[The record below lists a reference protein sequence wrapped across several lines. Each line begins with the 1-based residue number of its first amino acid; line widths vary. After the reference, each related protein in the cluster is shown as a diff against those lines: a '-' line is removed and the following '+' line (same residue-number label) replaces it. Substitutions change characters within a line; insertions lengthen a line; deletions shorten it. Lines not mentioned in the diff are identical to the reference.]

1 MSPTKP
7 ETWSCPRSLWAAE
20 ARRLPSHQ
28 AGMDPEGGAG
38 QHQGGGQPACTQ
50 HGTLALAA
58 NSCQHSLLSPQQG
71 LKDRAA
77 NGSAARMGHTRAWT
91 MSWSLLELPG
101 TCLAGSLPQ
110 DLPGIIVASPSACRT
125 PDTSNSTPRSTA
137 THGAEAGGTAPSSH
151 HPCRPSCYKKAHQ
164 GKGHTSACQTGHP
177 PPTDSAGAMGS
188 LINGQ
193 QGIQKSTCGLRAP
206 LGKRGSCQPRAE
218 RGARCPAQSILS

>member
-1 MSPTKP
+1 MGL
-7 ETWSCPRSLWAAE
+7 SLWQPTAASTLFCPLS
-20 ARRLPSHQ
+20 RDSRTGQRTDLLP
-28 AGMDPEGGAG
+28 GW
-38 QHQGGGQPACTQ
+38 
-50 HGTLALAA
+50 GTLGPGQ
-58 NSCQHSLLSPQQG
+58 CPGVSLS
-71 LKDRAA
+71 
-77 NGSAARMGHTRAWT
+77 SEM
-91 MSWSLLELPG
+91 PG

>member
-91 MSWSLLELPG
+91 MSWSLLEFRDARNLPG
-101 TCLAGSLPQ
+101 WVSPAGPAR
-110 DLPGIIVASPSACRT
+110 DHCGITLGLS
-125 PDTSNSTPRSTA
+125 DTRYLQQHTQVHGHPRS
-137 THGAEAGGTAPSSH
+137 
-151 HPCRPSCYKKAHQ
+151 
-164 GKGHTSACQTGHP
+164 
-177 PPTDSAGAMGS
+177 
-188 LINGQ
+188 
-193 QGIQKSTCGLRAP
+193 
-206 LGKRGSCQPRAE
+206 
-218 RGARCPAQSILS
+218 